1 MSSCEKFLQGLYFH
15 KLIGTLSLNVLY
27 NKIFN
32 KESEYLMNVLYNDV
46 MLNGCVITKLAQW
59 IITRYNIIYNDNKPK
74 WLSRFNDIYENCE
87 EHSFNYTK
95 KIFEQEVGEKYENY
109 FTNFDEDAIASG
121 SIGQVYRAT
130 TKDGKDVAIKVQHP
144 NMEIQSTVPIYLLKS
159 YNNLFKKFSKLCSY
173 AIPFDLE
180 TFFDD
185 IKKQIDFRYEYDNM
199 VRYREMYKDNHLIII
214 PEPILRS
221 EKILITSYE
230 EGDFFED
237 LDISDYI
244 KNKIVQLLVLF
255 IRDTSII
262 HQFMHSDLHQ
272 GNWKVR
278 KIDKEYALVIY
289 DLGLCF
295 EFEKQI
301 IQDFWYYWEKSD
313 KIELS
318 KLFTQS
324 ISYKPDDINL
334 EDIEKDIYNN
344 LIDLSYKPLD
354 ASTTISETIQYLN
367 SKKVIMNSYWMT
379 LCITISLVED
389 FTVKY
394 DIVNKKNMD
403 PDRTAEDVFKVFYLN
418 FISFC
423 ETNNVFNELK
433 NHMEKSLE
441 RANIKFDTLFSNI
454 EYKLNADEENN
465 EYFKELDMDD
475 NKEDSN
481 NKIELSI

>member
-1 MSSCEKFLQGLYFH
+1 MQ
-15 KLIGTLSLNVLY
+15 
-27 NKIFN
+27 
-32 KESEYLMNVLYNDV
+32 
-46 MLNGCVITKLAQW
+46 
-59 IITRYNIIYNDNKPK
+59 
-74 WLSRFNDIYENCE
+74 
-87 EHSFNYTK
+87 
-95 KIFEQEVGEKYENY
+95 
-109 FTNFDEDAIASG
+109 
-121 SIGQVYRAT
+121 
-130 TKDGKDVAIKVQHP
+130 
-144 NMEIQSTVPIYLLKS
+144 
-159 YNNLFKKFSKLCSY
+159 
-173 AIPFDLE
+173 
-180 TFFDD
+180 
-185 IKKQIDFRYEYDNM
+185 
-199 VRYREMYKDNHLIII
+199 
-214 PEPILRS
+214 
-221 EKILITSYE
+221 
-230 EGDFFED
+230 
-237 LDISDYI
+237 
-244 KNKIVQLLVLF
+244 
-255 IRDTSII
+255 
-262 HQFMHSDLHQ
+262 
-272 GNWKVR
+272 
-278 KIDKEYALVIY
+278 
-289 DLGLCF
+289 
-295 EFEKQI
+295 FEKQI

-318 KLFTQS
+318 KLFTKS
-324 ISYKPDDINL
+324 ISYKPDDISL